1 MRATG
6 ENLLY
11 VEMTMVSDWWFEDI
25 NFRELYDLDKDP
37 YQIDNIYNAS
47 SAKQKG
53 ALASEL
59 KQYWHCAG
67 ATCA

>member
-1 MRATG
+1 
-6 ENLLY
+6 
-11 VEMTMVSDWWFEDI
+11 MVSDWWFEDI